1 MVCPASF
8 SEVRKQPTY
17 DNAALARDR
26 LIHIAIVIQTDI
38 IMALQLAAKYES
50 AVIDFKKLHVAAVA
64 NRKSALG
71 ALDELKQRILVQ
83 NPSLR
88 TFSVDICYVSDVH
101 GPITSRPASR
111 KVSSGPVSDTAYPK
125 AVSDPANGDS
135 QTGLSSLLVR
145 YFYEQKRGRAVSNT
159 ENDRDLLDTITK
171 NSNPRAPLHFPKHR
185 QISREQALTMKDI
198 DQIIAAYQELRVDGD
213 RAHTLAKLT
222 GNEEQSKRDT
232 LAVLQGNFGQQRD
245 LKLLRQ
251 DGPQLQKELPP
262 LPAGNDMEYPA
273 YNPNVFNNNNE
284 RMLNKWVEEQRKQP
298 TPVQQPLVSRWSS
311 TSAGSSVY
319 SERTVYSSDPP
330 SLYYDD
336 SRSSSRA
343 SGTTP
348 AEPASPITQYF
359 PSKPNSSHGTT
370 PYWSI
375 DTMRDPRNPSS
386 LPSTRANS
394 PMRFPGSRG
403 HSRGHSPMRQPPSR
417 SLTPTL
423 PLQRP
428 TTPGSN
434 GWSRNASPEPRG
446 RSRDH
451 LHPTSN
457 IDTAPMLHLLRPV
470 ASSSQ
475 LSITPSVKS
484 TVTTVAQEKMM
495 NGRPCKDNNYWG
507 FCKGAWATREDTSKG
522 LCLTSRPEG
531 MFNTSQVWQC
541 RHCLFEGPSCT
552 IPHATKKNKKD
563 VVIDTKVH
571 VSAAGIRY
579 RWSFLAKSH
588 VKKNSYPSGSRN
600 SSGEESAC
608 NYGCVICSV
617 EGTVTGVYGGVELLM
632 DHIAHDHVYTGNMNG
647 MTMTRSKVVAGRLA
661 GNEEDWDVNI
671 PSQSGL
677 LF

>member
-8 SEVRKQPTY
+8 SEVRKHPTY
-17 DNAALARDR
+17 DNAAIARDH

-38 IMALQLAAKYES
+38 IMALQLAARYES
-50 AVIDFKKLHVAAVA
+50 AGIDFTKLRLAAIA

-83 NPSLR
+83 HPSLR
-88 TFSVDICYVSDVH
+88 TYSVDTGTFSDVH
-101 GPITSRPASR
+101 GSFTSRPASR
-111 KVSSGPVSDTAYPK
+111 GASSGPISETPSPK

-135 QTGLSSLLVR
+135 QNGLSSLLVR

-159 ENDRDLLDTITK
+159 ENCLDLLDTISK
-171 NSNPRAPLHFPKHR
+171 NNNSRAPFHLLR
-185 QISREQALTMKDI
+185 QMPSLREQALTMKDI
-198 DQIIAAYQELRVDGD
+198 DQIIAAYQGIRIEGD
-213 RAHTLAKLT
+213 RADTLARLT
-222 GNEEQSKRDT
+222 GNQDQSKRDT
-232 LAVLQGNFGQQRD
+232 LAVLQGNFDQQPVI
-245 LKLLRQ
+245 KMPYQ
-251 DGPQLQKELPP
+251 DGLHLHKELPP
-262 LPAGNDMEYPA
+262 LPKNDDIEYPA
-273 YNPNVFNNNNE
+273 YNPEVFGGNNE
-284 RMLNKWVEEQRKQP
+284 RMLNKWVEQQR
-298 TPVQQPLVSRWSS
+298 QQPVTVHQPVVSRWST

-319 SERTVYSSDPP
+319 SERTVNSSDIP

-343 SGTTP
+343 SATTP
-348 AEPASPITQYF
+348 AEPASPVTQYF
-359 PSKPNSSHGTT
+359 PSKPNSSYGTV
-370 PYWSI
+370 PYCPL

-394 PMRFPGSRG
+394 PMRLPGSRTP
-403 HSRGHSPMRQPPSR
+403 SPMRQPPSR
-417 SLTPTL
+417 SLTPTI
-423 PLQRP
+423 PSQRP
-428 TTPGSN
+428 TTPSSTA
-434 GWSRNASPEPRG
+434 WSRNASPEPRG

-522 LCLTSRPEG
+522 LSLSSKPEG
-531 MFNTSQVWQC
+531 MFSTTQVWQC

-552 IPHATKKNKKD
+552 MPHATKKNKKE
-563 VVIDTKVH
+563 VVIDKKVH

-588 VKKNSYPSGSRN
+588 VKKSSYSSGGRN
-600 SSGEESAC
+600 TSGEETAC

-617 EGTVTGVYGGVELLM
+617 EGTVTGVYGSVELLM
-632 DHIAHDHVYTGNMNG
+632 DHVAHEHVYTGNMNN
-647 MTMTRSKVVAGRLA
+647 MTMTRSKIVVGRMA